1 MLNRIGN
8 TIWELIPKQG
18 IRQDEVEIFFGMAR
32 STLRESLRQGFGE
45 PASHMADED
54 DFETP
59 DGATLIRL
67 RFDGDKLQDIE
78 FLRGS
83 LRYRDIELHDNTRW
97 SEVEERL
104 GRLGLRFHESEF
116 LGEGMECSELGAN
129 IATRAQIG
137 GDKDDDRI
145 EWVITSINFFE

>member
-1 MLNRIGN
+1 MGD

-18 IRQDEVEIFFGMAR
+18 IRQDEVEIYFGMPR
-32 STLRESLRQGFGE
+32 STLRTSLRQRFGE
-45 PASHMADED
+45 PDSHMADED
-54 DFETP
+54 DYESP

-83 LRYRDIELHDNTRW
+83 LRYRDIELYDNTRW

-104 GRLGLRFHESEF
+104 GRSGLRFHESEF
-116 LGEGMECSELGAN
+116 LGEGMECSELGIN
-129 IATRAQIG
+129 IATRAQVG
-137 GDKDDDRI
+137 GEKGDDRI
-145 EWVITSINFFE
+145 EWIITSINFYE